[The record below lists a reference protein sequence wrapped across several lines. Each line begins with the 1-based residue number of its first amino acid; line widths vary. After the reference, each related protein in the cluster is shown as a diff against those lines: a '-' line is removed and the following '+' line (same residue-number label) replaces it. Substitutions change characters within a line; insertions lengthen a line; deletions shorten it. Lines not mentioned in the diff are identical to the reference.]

1 MVLFCL
7 YYFVEALIKALKKPM
22 QISVSQ
28 NFSLSMMNIKKILHT
43 FPTISLR
50 IFTHFTICYTLF
62 RIFNFI
68 FRRSSH
74 AIYYNQ

>member
-43 FPTISLR
+43 FPTISLT
-50 IFTHFTICYTLF
+50 IFTHFTICC
-62 RIFNFI
+62 
-68 FRRSSH
+68 
-74 AIYYNQ
+74 

>member
-1 MVLFCL
+1 MVLFRL
-7 YYFVEALIKALKKPM
+7 YYFVEASIKALKKPM
-22 QISVSQ
+22 QISISQ

-43 FPTISLR
+43 FPTSPLM
-50 IFTHFTICYTLF
+50 IFTRFTMCYALF
-62 RIFNFI
+62 RIFNLI